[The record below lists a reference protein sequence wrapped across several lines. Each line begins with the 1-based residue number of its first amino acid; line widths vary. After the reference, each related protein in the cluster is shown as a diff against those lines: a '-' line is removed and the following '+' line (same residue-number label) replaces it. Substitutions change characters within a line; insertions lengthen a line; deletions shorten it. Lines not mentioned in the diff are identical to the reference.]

1 MTSRPNCP
9 VAPVTTILSEIVMFL
24 LLVYNLG
31 QALNKRPCDI
41 AEGGRCDWSTRRM
54 LSSFSDAGY
63 LMPRL
68 PHPRS
73 CFFEQPELQRL
84 LDDNPFSSCACRRRS
99 LTSLLVAARA
109 VSPESRRLPA
119 SRNSFLG
126 HGEVR

>member
-84 LDDNPFSSCACRRRS
+84 LDDN
-99 LTSLLVAARA
+99 LLQLL
-109 VSPESRRLPA
+109 RLPPQILDLA
-119 SRNSFLG
+119 AGRGTRRVARKPSLAGFQELLSWPW
-126 HGEVR
+126 